1 MKELKDLCDSEDSDE
16 KIIDDVTGKYKGK
29 TDSELIGE
37 LLSLVKK
44 GRQDGTFSD
53 SQLEEFI
60 SLVMPQLDEN
70 GQKKLKELAMLI
82 RE

>member
-16 KIIDDVTGKYKGK
+16 KIVDDVTGKYKGK

-70 GQKKLKELAMLI
+70 GQKRLKELATLI